1 MATSLTPRDLTQ
13 VAIQPSASPVNLN
26 VTPAP
31 GQQLRGNSLQ
41 QLGEALSGFSPTL
54 QGMMARAADE
64 DKRNLAIQGASVD
77 FSQVDLN
84 VDPNASPEERQFA
97 LNRAFKEA
105 IVKNNAPDSANPFFL
120 MEARKNFGRSGGL
133 QYRNALAS
141 LQASATD
148 PANPV
153 PFSEIAK
160 QAAEKVSMDSFTSD
174 IYGAAG
180 FASVAQEANAEFS
193 SKFQAEM
200 LKRQEFV
207 AVEQTQNGIAEAL
220 RTAGASG
227 YEWDSKGSVGVAM
240 QQMVDS
246 IHLTTTDP
254 LIARKVLLGGFETAI
269 SQTKDEAEV
278 ETMMSAMGKL
288 SFGKAQINQ
297 NPAFYS
303 NLLTI
308 KDQRLNEI
316 AAEATRNERVFDQNI
331 QQGVRGIYALG
342 WNEKISAA
350 MMTGNSDQAQQITE
364 KLLDEYVT
372 KNPGMKPDVRDGL
385 RRELQLKLDPLYSAV
400 GRQKNAASDAE
411 TRKIIDGIDEG
422 SIEEREV
429 LRDRMDAAK
438 LPVEQQMMI
447 NRYWQENV
455 GVVRG
460 ATAAY
465 VQQNGKGI
473 TARILQSYVDA
484 DMATGRNASGQP
496 ILPPSKLDEANDLE
510 TEWRAGANERVKAFV
525 RGDVL
530 DATSGM
536 TYRDLKASSGV
547 EVANRA
553 VVGILDG
560 YYDGKVKEQNQAMRG
575 VKSATEAGI
584 VIGKAKTMEP
594 RQAFIEE
601 VAFAQKTTVT
611 EAFAVAQ
618 GAGTSIEAQNEGFV
632 TSVKSEVAQVNQVAL
647 DMNLGAVY
655 NTDKLLQRLG
665 DMWSTAQ
672 KEGKVGVLRR
682 GFFFNTNRE
691 YTPDL
696 VLQQYGRVK
705 RSIAAGLSAQEV
717 IANQTSDGV
726 PVFGVVLP
734 NKEAAVDY
742 AFTVPMFKN
751 ELELT
756 SPLTTNKVMD
766 ALGLPAQLRE
776 AFVARQAALIRYKR
790 QILIKNPSL
799 TK

>member
-105 IVKNNAPDSANPFFL
+105 VVKNNAPDSANPFFL

-331 QQGVRGIYALG
+331 QQGVRGLYALG
-342 WNEKISAA
+342 WNEKVSAA
-350 MMTGNSDQAQQITE
+350 IMSGNAEQAQQITE

-372 KNPGMKPDVRDGL
+372 KNPDMKPDVRDGL
-385 RRELQLKLDPLYSAV
+385 RSAIQLKLSPLFAAV
-400 GRQKNAASDAE
+400 GVQRNAASDAE
-411 TRKIIDGIDEG
+411 TRDIIDAIDEG
-422 SIEEREV
+422 SIPDRGL
-429 LRDRMDAAK
+429 LRDRMTK
-438 LPVEQQMMI
+438 LPIQNQMMI
-447 NRYWQENV
+447 DRHWQENI

-460 ATAAY
+460 ATTAY

-496 ILPPSKLDEANDLE
+496 ILPPSKMDEANDLE

-575 VKSATEAGI
+575 MKAATDSG
-584 VIGKAKTMEP
+584 VTLGKAKAVDP
-594 RQAFIEE
+594 REAFIEE
-601 VAFAQKTTVT
+601 VAVNQKITVT
-611 EAFAVAQ
+611 DAFAAAAAAGSDLGQRDEAFMQVVQ
-618 GAGTSIEAQNEGFV
+618 GEIDSLSDIAHGLGMRVSP
-632 TSVKSEVAQVNQVAL
+632 KK
-647 DMNLGAVY
+647 NLE
-655 NTDKLLQRLG
+655 KLG
-665 DMWSTAQ
+665 DMWRAA
-672 KEGKVGVLRR
+672 KAEGKVGVNRVIF
-682 GFFFNTNRE
+682 GPFTSTRE

-705 RSIAAGLSAQEV
+705 RSVAVGLTAQEV
-717 IANQTSDGV
+717 IANETADGV

-742 AFTVPMFKN
+742 AFAVPMFRN
-751 ELELT
+751 EDELRN
-756 SPLTTNKVMD
+756 PELTNKVMD
-766 ALGLPAQLRE
+766 SLGLTETLR
-776 AFVARQAALIRYKR
+776 APFVARQAELVRYRRAMSIPYPYLK
-790 QILIKNPSL
+790 
-799 TK
+799 

>member
-1 MATSLTPRDLTQ
+1 MANSLTPRDLTQ

-84 VDPNASPEERQFA
+84 VDPNASAEERQFA

-105 IVKNNAPDSANPFFL
+105 VVKNNAPDSANPFFL

-331 QQGVRGIYALG
+331 QQGVRGLYALG
-342 WNEKISAA
+342 WNEKVSAA
-350 MMTGNSDQAQQITE
+350 IMSGNAEQAQQITE

-372 KNPGMKPDVRDGL
+372 KNPDMKPDVRDGL
-385 RRELQLKLDPLYSAV
+385 RSAIQLKLSPLFAAV
-400 GRQKNAASDAE
+400 GVQRNAASDAE
-411 TRKIIDGIDEG
+411 TRDIIDAIDEG
-422 SIEEREV
+422 SIPDRGL
-429 LRDRMDAAK
+429 LRDRMTK
-438 LPVEQQMMI
+438 LPIQNQMMI
-447 NRYWQENV
+447 DRHWQENI

-460 ATAAY
+460 ATTAY

-575 VKSATEAGI
+575 MKAATDSG
-584 VIGKAKTMEP
+584 VTLGKAKAVDP
-594 RQAFIEE
+594 REAFIEE
-601 VAFAQKTTVT
+601 VAVNQKITVT
-611 EAFAVAQ
+611 DAFAAAAAAGSDLGQRDEAFMQVVQ
-618 GAGTSIEAQNEGFV
+618 GEIDSLSDIAHGLGMRVSP
-632 TSVKSEVAQVNQVAL
+632 KK
-647 DMNLGAVY
+647 NLE
-655 NTDKLLQRLG
+655 KLG
-665 DMWSTAQ
+665 DMWRAA
-672 KEGKVGVLRR
+672 KAEGKVGVNRVIF
-682 GFFFNTNRE
+682 GPFTSTRE

-705 RSIAAGLSAQEV
+705 RSVAVGLTAQEV
-717 IANQTSDGV
+717 IANETADGV

-742 AFTVPMFKN
+742 AFAVPMFRN
-751 ELELT
+751 EDELRN
-756 SPLTTNKVMD
+756 PELTNKVMD
-766 ALGLPAQLRE
+766 SLGLTETLR
-776 AFVARQAALIRYKR
+776 APFVARQAELVRYRRAMSIPYPYLK
-790 QILIKNPSL
+790 
-799 TK
+799 

>member
-41 QLGEALSGFSPTL
+41 QLGEALSGFSPSL
-54 QGMMARAADE
+54 QGMLARAADE

-84 VDPNASPEERQFA
+84 VDPNATPEERQFA

-105 IVKNNAPDSANPFFL
+105 VVKNNAPDSANPFFL

-160 QAAEKVSMDSFTSD
+160 QAAEKVGMDAFTSD

-331 QQGVRGIYALG
+331 QQGVRGLYALG
-342 WNEKISAA
+342 WNEKVSAA
-350 MMTGNSDQAQQITE
+350 IMAGNAEQAQQITE

-372 KNPGMKPDVRDGL
+372 KNPDMKPDVRDGL
-385 RRELQLKLDPLYSAV
+385 RSAIQLKLSPLFAAV
-400 GRQKNAASDAE
+400 GVQRNAASDAE
-411 TRKIIDGIDEG
+411 TRDIMDAIDDG
-422 SIEEREV
+422 SIPDRGL
-429 LRDRMDAAK
+429 LRDRMTK
-438 LPVEQQMMI
+438 LPIQSQMMLD
-447 NRYWQENV
+447 RHWQENI

-460 ATAAY
+460 ATTAY

-473 TARILQSYVDA
+473 TAKILQSYVDA

-496 ILPPSKLDEANDLE
+496 MLPPSKMDEANDLE

-536 TYRDLKASSGV
+536 TYRDLKAASGV

-560 YYDGKVKEQNQAMRG
+560 YYDDRVKEQNQAMRG
-575 VKSATEAGI
+575 MKAATDSG
-584 VIGKAKTMEP
+584 VTLGKAKVVDP
-594 RQAFIEE
+594 REAFIEE
-601 VAFAQKTTVT
+601 VAVNQKMTVT
-611 EAFAVAQ
+611 DAFAAAAAAGSDLGRRDQAFLQVVQ
-618 GAGTSIEAQNEGFV
+618 G
-632 TSVKSEVAQVNQVAL
+632 EVDALSDIANGLGMRVNPKK
-647 DMNLGAVY
+647 NLQ
-655 NTDKLLQRLG
+655 TLG
-665 DMWSTAQ
+665 DMWRVAKT
-672 KEGKVGVLRR
+672 EGKVGVNRVIF
-682 GFFFNTNRE
+682 GPFTSTRE

-696 VLQQYGRVK
+696 VLQQYGRIK
-705 RSIAAGLSAQEV
+705 RSVAIGLSAQEV
-717 IANQTSDGV
+717 IANETADGV

-742 AFTVPMFKN
+742 AFAVPMFRSED
-751 ELELT
+751 ELRNPEL
-756 SPLTTNKVMD
+756 TNKVMD
-766 ALGLPAQLRE
+766 SLGLTEALR
-776 AFVARQAALIRYKR
+776 APFVARQAELVRYRRAMSIPYPYLK
-790 QILIKNPSL
+790 
-799 TK
+799 

>member
-41 QLGEALSGFSPTL
+41 QLGEALSGFSPSL
-54 QGMMARAADE
+54 QGMLARAADE

-84 VDPNASPEERQFA
+84 VDPNATPEERQFA

-105 IVKNNAPDSANPFFL
+105 VVKNNAPDSANPFFL

-160 QAAEKVSMDSFTSD
+160 QAAEKVGMDAFTSD

-331 QQGVRGIYALG
+331 QQGVRGLYALG
-342 WNEKISAA
+342 WNEKVSAA
-350 MMTGNSDQAQQITE
+350 IMAGNAEQAQQITE

-372 KNPGMKPDVRDGL
+372 KNPDMKPDVRDGL
-385 RRELQLKLDPLYSAV
+385 RSAIQLKLSPLFAAV
-400 GRQKNAASDAE
+400 GVQRNAASDAE
-411 TRKIIDGIDEG
+411 TRDIMDAIDDG
-422 SIEEREV
+422 SIPDRGL
-429 LRDRMDAAK
+429 LRDRMTK
-438 LPVEQQMMI
+438 LPIQSQMMLD
-447 NRYWQENV
+447 RHWQENI

-460 ATAAY
+460 ATTAY

-473 TARILQSYVDA
+473 TAKILQSYVDA

-496 ILPPSKLDEANDLE
+496 MLPPSKMDEANDLE

-536 TYRDLKASSGV
+536 TYRDLKAASGV

-575 VKSATEAGI
+575 YKAATDSG
-584 VIGKAKTMEP
+584 VTLGKAKAVDP
-594 RQAFIEE
+594 REAFIDE
-601 VAFAQKTTVT
+601 VAVTQRTTVT
-611 EAFAVAQ
+611 DAFAAANA
-618 GAGTSIEAQNEGFV
+618 AGGDLGQRDKAFANAIN
-632 TSVKSEVAQVNQVAL
+632 SEVEQVAEIAYDL
-647 DMNLGAVY
+647 NLGQFVRP
-655 NTDKLLQRLG
+655 TKTLQILG
-665 DMWSTAQ
+665 DMWRVAQ
-672 KEGKVGVLRR
+672 KEGKVAMGRR
-682 GFFFNTNRE
+682 YGLWSPTQRE

-705 RSIAAGLSAQEV
+705 RSMIVGLTAQEV
-717 IANQTSDGV
+717 ITNQTADGV

-734 NKEAAVDY
+734 NKESAVEY
-742 AFTVPMFKN
+742 AFAVPMFRDAA
-751 ELELT
+751 ELT
-756 SPLTTNKVMD
+756 NPELTNKVMD
-766 ALGLPAQLRE
+766 SLGLTESLR
-776 AFVARQAALIRYKR
+776 APFVARQAELVRYR
-790 QILIKNPSL
+790 REMSILKPYL
-799 TK
+799 K

>member
-77 FSQVDLN
+77 FSQVNLN
-84 VDPNASPEERQFA
+84 VDPNASAEERQFA

-105 IVKNNAPDSANPFFL
+105 VVKNNAPDSANPFFL

-331 QQGVRGIYALG
+331 QQGVRGLYALG
-342 WNEKISAA
+342 WNEKVSAA
-350 MMTGNSDQAQQITE
+350 IMSGNAEQAQQITE

-372 KNPGMKPDVRDGL
+372 KNPDMKPDVRDGL
-385 RRELQLKLDPLYSAV
+385 RSAIQLKLSPLFAAV
-400 GRQKNAASDAE
+400 GVQRNAASDAE
-411 TRKIIDGIDEG
+411 TRDIIDAIDEG
-422 SIEEREV
+422 SIPDRGL
-429 LRDRMDAAK
+429 LRDRMTK
-438 LPVEQQMMI
+438 LPIQNQMMI
-447 NRYWQENV
+447 DRHWQENV

-510 TEWRAGANERVKAFV
+510 TEWRSGANERVKAFV

-575 VKSATEAGI
+575 MKAATDSGVTLGKS
-584 VIGKAKTMEP
+584 KAVDP
-594 RQAFIEE
+594 REAFIEE
-601 VAFAQKTTVT
+601 VAVNQKITVT
-611 EAFAVAQ
+611 DAFAAAAAAGSDLGQRDEAFMQVVQ
-618 GAGTSIEAQNEGFV
+618 GEIDSLSDIAYGLGMRVSP
-632 TSVKSEVAQVNQVAL
+632 KK
-647 DMNLGAVY
+647 NLE
-655 NTDKLLQRLG
+655 KLG
-665 DMWSTAQ
+665 DMWRAA
-672 KEGKVGVLRR
+672 KAEGKVGVNRVIF
-682 GFFFNTNRE
+682 GPFTSTRE

-705 RSIAAGLSAQEV
+705 RSVAVGLTAQEV
-717 IANQTSDGV
+717 IANETADGV

-742 AFTVPMFKN
+742 AFAVPMFRN
-751 ELELT
+751 EDELRN
-756 SPLTTNKVMD
+756 PELTNKVMD
-766 ALGLPAQLRE
+766 SLGLTETLR
-776 AFVARQAALIRYKR
+776 APFVARQAELVRYRRAMSIPYPYLK
-790 QILIKNPSL
+790 
-799 TK
+799 

>member
-64 DKRNLAIQGASVD
+64 DKKNLAIQGASVD

-84 VDPNASPEERQFA
+84 VDPNASAEERQFA

-105 IVKNNAPDSANPFFL
+105 VVKNNAPDSANPFFL

-227 YEWDSKGSVGVAM
+227 YEWDPKGSVGVAM

-331 QQGVRGIYALG
+331 QQGVRGLYALG
-342 WNEKISAA
+342 WNEKVSAA
-350 MMTGNSDQAQQITE
+350 IMSGNAEQAQQITE

-372 KNPGMKPDVRDGL
+372 KNPDMKPDVRDGL
-385 RRELQLKLDPLYSAV
+385 RSAIQLKLSPLFAAV
-400 GRQKNAASDAE
+400 GVQRNAASDAE
-411 TRKIIDGIDEG
+411 TRDIIDAIDEG
-422 SIEEREV
+422 SIPDRGL
-429 LRDRMDAAK
+429 LRDRMTK
-438 LPVEQQMMI
+438 LPIQSQMI
-447 NRYWQENV
+447 IDRHWQENI

-460 ATAAY
+460 ATTAY

-496 ILPPSKLDEANDLE
+496 ILPPSKMDEANDLE

-536 TYRDLKASSGV
+536 TYRDLKAASGV

-575 VKSATEAGI
+575 YKAASDSGVTL
-584 VIGKAKTMEP
+584 GKAKAVDP
-594 RQAFIEE
+594 REAFIDE
-601 VAFAQKTTVT
+601 VAVTQRTTVT
-611 EAFAVAQ
+611 DAFAAANA
-618 GAGTSIEAQNEGFV
+618 AGGDLGQRDKAFANAIN
-632 TSVKSEVAQVNQVAL
+632 SEVDQVAEIAYDL
-647 DMNLGAVY
+647 NLGQFVRP
-655 NTDKLLQRLG
+655 TKTLQILG
-665 DMWSTAQ
+665 DMWRVAQ
-672 KEGKVGVLRR
+672 KEGKVAMGRR
-682 GFFFNTNRE
+682 YGLWSPTQRE

-705 RSIAAGLSAQEV
+705 RSMIVGLTAQEV
-717 IANQTSDGV
+717 ITNQTADGV

-734 NKEAAVDY
+734 NKESAVEY
-742 AFTVPMFKN
+742 AFAVPMFRDAA
-751 ELELT
+751 ELT
-756 SPLTTNKVMD
+756 NPELTNKVMD
-766 ALGLPAQLRE
+766 SLGLTESLR
-776 AFVARQAALIRYKR
+776 APFVARQAELVRYR
-790 QILIKNPSL
+790 REMSILKPYL
-799 TK
+799 K

>member
-64 DKRNLAIQGASVD
+64 DKKNLAIQGASVD

-84 VDPNASPEERQFA
+84 VDPNASAEERQFA

-105 IVKNNAPDSANPFFL
+105 VVKNNAPDSANPFFL

-342 WNEKISAA
+342 WNEKVSAA
-350 MMTGNSDQAQQITE
+350 IMSGNAEQAQQITE

-372 KNPGMKPDVRDGL
+372 KNPDMKPDVRDGL
-385 RRELQLKLDPLYSAV
+385 RSAIQLKLSPLFAAV
-400 GRQKNAASDAE
+400 GVQRNAASDAE
-411 TRKIIDGIDEG
+411 TRDIIDAIDEG
-422 SIEEREV
+422 SIPDRGL
-429 LRDRMDAAK
+429 LRDRMTK
-438 LPVEQQMMI
+438 LPIQNQMMI
-447 NRYWQENV
+447 DRHWQENI

-460 ATAAY
+460 ATTAY

-496 ILPPSKLDEANDLE
+496 ILPPSKMDEANDLE

-575 VKSATEAGI
+575 MKAATDSG
-584 VIGKAKTMEP
+584 VTLGKAKAVDP
-594 RQAFIEE
+594 REAFIEE
-601 VAFAQKTTVT
+601 VAVNQKITVT
-611 EAFAVAQ
+611 DAFAAAAAAGSDLGRRDEAFMQVVQ
-618 GAGTSIEAQNEGFV
+618 GEIDSLSDIAYGLGMRVSP
-632 TSVKSEVAQVNQVAL
+632 KK
-647 DMNLGAVY
+647 NLE
-655 NTDKLLQRLG
+655 KLG
-665 DMWSTAQ
+665 DMWRAA
-672 KEGKVGVLRR
+672 KAEGKVGVNRVIF
-682 GFFFNTNRE
+682 GPFTSTRE

-705 RSIAAGLSAQEV
+705 RSVAVGLTAQEV
-717 IANQTSDGV
+717 IANETADGV

-742 AFTVPMFKN
+742 AFAVPMFRN
-751 ELELT
+751 EDELRN
-756 SPLTTNKVMD
+756 PELTNKVMD
-766 ALGLPAQLRE
+766 SLGLTETLR
-776 AFVARQAALIRYKR
+776 APFVARQAELVRYRRAMSIPYPYLK
-790 QILIKNPSL
+790 
-799 TK
+799 

>member
-1 MATSLTPRDLTQ
+1 ML
-13 VAIQPSASPVNLN
+13 
-26 VTPAP
+26 
-31 GQQLRGNSLQ
+31 
-41 QLGEALSGFSPTL
+41 
-54 QGMMARAADE
+54 ARAADE

-84 VDPNASPEERQFA
+84 VDPNATPEERQFA

-105 IVKNNAPDSANPFFL
+105 VVKNNAPDSANPFFL

-160 QAAEKVSMDSFTSD
+160 QAAEKVGMDAFTSD

-331 QQGVRGIYALG
+331 QQGVRGLYALG
-342 WNEKISAA
+342 WNEKVSAA
-350 MMTGNSDQAQQITE
+350 IMAGNAEQAQQITE

-372 KNPGMKPDVRDGL
+372 KNPDMKPDVRDGL
-385 RRELQLKLDPLYSAV
+385 RSAIQLKLSPLFAAV
-400 GRQKNAASDAE
+400 GVQRNAASDAE
-411 TRKIIDGIDEG
+411 TRDIMDAIDDG
-422 SIEEREV
+422 SIPDRGL
-429 LRDRMDAAK
+429 LRDRMTK
-438 LPVEQQMMI
+438 LPIQSQMMLD
-447 NRYWQENV
+447 RHWQENI

-460 ATAAY
+460 ATTAY

-473 TARILQSYVDA
+473 TAKILQSYVDA

-496 ILPPSKLDEANDLE
+496 MLPPSKMDEANDLE

-536 TYRDLKASSGV
+536 TYRDLKAASGV

-560 YYDGKVKEQNQAMRG
+560 YYDDRVKEQNQAMRG
-575 VKSATEAGI
+575 MKAATDSG
-584 VIGKAKTMEP
+584 VTLGKAKVVDP
-594 RQAFIEE
+594 REAFIEE
-601 VAFAQKTTVT
+601 VAVNQKMTVT
-611 EAFAVAQ
+611 DAFAAAAAAGSDLGRRDQAFLQVVQ
-618 GAGTSIEAQNEGFV
+618 G
-632 TSVKSEVAQVNQVAL
+632 EVDALSDIANGLGMRVNPKK
-647 DMNLGAVY
+647 NLQ
-655 NTDKLLQRLG
+655 TLG
-665 DMWSTAQ
+665 DMWRVAKT
-672 KEGKVGVLRR
+672 EGKVGVNRVIF
-682 GFFFNTNRE
+682 GPFTSTRE

-696 VLQQYGRVK
+696 VLQQYGRIK
-705 RSIAAGLSAQEV
+705 RSVAIGLSAQEV
-717 IANQTSDGV
+717 IANETADGV

-742 AFTVPMFKN
+742 AFAVPMFRSED
-751 ELELT
+751 ELRNPEL
-756 SPLTTNKVMD
+756 TNKVMD
-766 ALGLPAQLRE
+766 SLGLTEALR
-776 AFVARQAALIRYKR
+776 APFVARQAELVRYRRAMSIPYPYLK
-790 QILIKNPSL
+790 
-799 TK
+799 

>member
-41 QLGEALSGFSPTL
+41 QLGEALSGFSPSL
-54 QGMMARAADE
+54 QGMLARAAEE

-84 VDPNASPEERQFA
+84 VDPNATPEERQFA

-105 IVKNNAPDSANPFFL
+105 VVKNNAPDSANPFFL

-141 LQASATD
+141 LSASATD

-160 QAAEKVSMDSFTSD
+160 QAAEKVGMDAFTSD

-331 QQGVRGIYALG
+331 QQGVRGLYALG
-342 WNEKISAA
+342 WNEKVSAA
-350 MMTGNSDQAQQITE
+350 IMAGNAEQAQQITE

-372 KNPGMKPDVRDGL
+372 KNPDMKPDVRDGL
-385 RRELQLKLDPLYSAV
+385 RSAIQLKLSPLFAAV
-400 GRQKNAASDAE
+400 GVQRNAASDAE
-411 TRKIIDGIDEG
+411 TRDIMDAIDDG
-422 SIEEREV
+422 SIPDRGL
-429 LRDRMDAAK
+429 LRDRMTK
-438 LPVEQQMMI
+438 LPIQSQMMLD
-447 NRYWQENV
+447 RHWQENI

-460 ATAAY
+460 ATTAY

-473 TARILQSYVDA
+473 TAKILQSYVDA

-496 ILPPSKLDEANDLE
+496 MLPPSKMDEANDLE

-536 TYRDLKASSGV
+536 TYRDLKAASGV

-560 YYDGKVKEQNQAMRG
+560 YYDGRVKEQNQAMRG

-584 VIGKAKTMEP
+584 VVGKPKVIEP

-601 VAFAQKTTVT
+601 VAMEQKMSVT
-611 EAFAVAQ
+611 NAFAVAK
-618 GAGTSIEAQNEGFV
+618 GAGISIEAQSEGFV
-632 TSVKSEVAQVNQVAL
+632 TSLQSEIAQINQVAL

-672 KEGKVGVLRR
+672 KEGKVGVVRR
-682 GFFFNTNRE
+682 GVLFNTNRE

-705 RSIAAGLSAQEV
+705 RSMTAGLSAQEV

-751 ELELT
+751 ELELM

-766 ALGLPAQLRE
+766 ALGLSAQVRE
-776 AFVARQAALIRYKR
+776 AFVARQAELIRYKR
-790 QILIKNPSL
+790 QLLIKNPSL

>member
-1 MATSLTPRDLTQ
+1 
-13 VAIQPSASPVNLN
+13 
-26 VTPAP
+26 
-31 GQQLRGNSLQ
+31 
-41 QLGEALSGFSPTL
+41 
-54 QGMMARAADE
+54 
-64 DKRNLAIQGASVD
+64 
-77 FSQVDLN
+77 
-84 VDPNASPEERQFA
+84 
-97 LNRAFKEA
+97 
-105 IVKNNAPDSANPFFL
+105 
-120 MEARKNFGRSGGL
+120 
-133 QYRNALAS
+133 
-141 LQASATD
+141 
-148 PANPV
+148 
-153 PFSEIAK
+153 
-160 QAAEKVSMDSFTSD
+160 MDAFTSD

-331 QQGVRGIYALG
+331 QQGVRGLYALG
-342 WNEKISAA
+342 WNEKVSAA
-350 MMTGNSDQAQQITE
+350 IMAGNAEQAQQITE

-372 KNPGMKPDVRDGL
+372 KNPDMKPDVRDGL
-385 RRELQLKLDPLYSAV
+385 RSAIQLKLSPLFAAV
-400 GRQKNAASDAE
+400 GVQRNAASDAE
-411 TRKIIDGIDEG
+411 TRDIMDAIDDG
-422 SIEEREV
+422 SIPDRGL
-429 LRDRMDAAK
+429 LRDRMTK
-438 LPVEQQMMI
+438 LPIQSQMMLD
-447 NRYWQENV
+447 RHWQENI

-460 ATAAY
+460 ATTAY

-473 TARILQSYVDA
+473 TAKILQSYVDA

-496 ILPPSKLDEANDLE
+496 MLPPSKMDEANDLE

-536 TYRDLKASSGV
+536 TYRDLKAASGV

-575 VKSATEAGI
+575 VKAATESG
-584 VIGKAKTMEP
+584 VTVGKAKVIEP

-601 VAFAQKTTVT
+601 VATEQKMSVT
-611 EAFAVAQ
+611 NAFAVAK
-618 GAGTSIEAQNEGFV
+618 GAGTSIEAQSEGFV
-632 TSVKSEVAQVNQVAL
+632 TSLKSEVAQINQVAL

-665 DMWSTAQ
+665 DMWATAQ
-672 KEGKVGVLRR
+672 KEGKVGVVRR
-682 GFFFNTNRE
+682 GVLFNTNRE

-705 RSIAAGLSAQEV
+705 RSMTAGLSAQEV
-717 IANQTSDGV
+717 IANQTSEGV

-742 AFTVPMFKN
+742 AFTVPMFRN
-751 ELELT
+751 ELELM

-766 ALGLPAQLRE
+766 ALGLSAQVRE
-776 AFVARQAALIRYKR
+776 AFVARQAELIRYKR
-790 QILIKNPSL
+790 QLLIKNPSL

>member
-41 QLGEALSGFSPTL
+41 QLGEALSGFSPSL
-54 QGMMARAADE
+54 QGMLARAADE

-84 VDPNASPEERQFA
+84 VDPNATPQERQFA

-105 IVKNNAPDSANPFFL
+105 VVKNNAPDSANPFFL

-141 LQASATD
+141 LSASATD

-160 QAAEKVSMDSFTSD
+160 QAAEKVGMDAFTSD

-331 QQGVRGIYALG
+331 QQGVRGLYALG
-342 WNEKISAA
+342 WNEKVSAA
-350 MMTGNSDQAQQITE
+350 IMAGNAEQAQQITE

-372 KNPGMKPDVRDGL
+372 KNPDMKPDVRDGL
-385 RRELQLKLDPLYSAV
+385 RSAIQLKLSPLFAAV
-400 GRQKNAASDAE
+400 GVQRNAASDAE
-411 TRKIIDGIDEG
+411 TRDIMDAIDDG
-422 SIEEREV
+422 SIPDRGL
-429 LRDRMDAAK
+429 LRDRMTK
-438 LPVEQQMMI
+438 LPIQSQMMLD
-447 NRYWQENV
+447 RHWQENI

-460 ATAAY
+460 ATTAY

-473 TARILQSYVDA
+473 TAKILQSYVDA

-496 ILPPSKLDEANDLE
+496 MLPPSKMDEANDLE

-536 TYRDLKASSGV
+536 TYRDLKAASGV

-575 VKSATEAGI
+575 VKAATESG
-584 VIGKAKTMEP
+584 VTVGKAKVIEP

-601 VAFAQKTTVT
+601 VATEQKMSVT
-611 EAFAVAQ
+611 NAFAVAK
-618 GAGTSIEAQNEGFV
+618 GAGTSIEAQSEGFV
-632 TSVKSEVAQVNQVAL
+632 TSLKSEVAQINQVAL

-665 DMWSTAQ
+665 DMWATAQ
-672 KEGKVGVLRR
+672 KEGKVGVVRR
-682 GFFFNTNRE
+682 GVLFNTNRE

-705 RSIAAGLSAQEV
+705 RSMTAGLSAQEV
-717 IANQTSDGV
+717 IANQTSEGV

-742 AFTVPMFKN
+742 AFTVPMFRN
-751 ELELT
+751 ELELM

-766 ALGLPAQLRE
+766 ALGLSAQVRE
-776 AFVARQAALIRYKR
+776 AFVARQAELIRYKR
-790 QILIKNPSL
+790 QLLIKNPSL

>member
-84 VDPNASPEERQFA
+84 VDPNASAEERQFA

-105 IVKNNAPDSANPFFL
+105 VVKNNAPDSANPFFL

-141 LQASATD
+141 LAASATD

-316 AAEATRNERVFDQNI
+316 AAEATRNERVFDQGI

-350 MMTGNSDQAQQITE
+350 MMSGNADQAQQVTE

-438 LPVEQQMMI
+438 LTVEQQMMI

-496 ILPPSKLDEANDLE
+496 ILPPSKMDEANDLE
-510 TEWRAGANERVKAFV
+510 TEWRAGANERVQAFV
-525 RGDVL
+525 HGDVL

-575 VKSATEAGI
+575 YKAASDSGVTL
-584 VIGKAKTMEP
+584 GKAKAVDP
-594 RQAFIEE
+594 REAFIDE
-601 VAFAQKTTVT
+601 VAVTQRTTVT
-611 EAFAVAQ
+611 DAFAAANA
-618 GAGTSIEAQNEGFV
+618 AGGDLGQRDKAFANAIN
-632 TSVKSEVAQVNQVAL
+632 SEVDQVAEIAYDL
-647 DMNLGAVY
+647 NLGQFVRP
-655 NTDKLLQRLG
+655 TKTLQILG
-665 DMWSTAQ
+665 DMWRVAQ
-672 KEGKVGVLRR
+672 KEGKVAMGRR
-682 GFFFNTNRE
+682 YGLWSPTQRE

-705 RSIAAGLSAQEV
+705 RSMIVGLTAQEV
-717 IANQTSDGV
+717 ITNQTADGV

-734 NKEAAVDY
+734 NKESAVEY
-742 AFTVPMFKN
+742 AFAVPMFRDAA
-751 ELELT
+751 ELT
-756 SPLTTNKVMD
+756 NPELTNKVMD
-766 ALGLPAQLRE
+766 SLGLTESLR
-776 AFVARQAALIRYKR
+776 APFVARQAELVRYR
-790 QILIKNPSL
+790 REMSILKPYL
-799 TK
+799 K

>member
-13 VAIQPSASPVNLN
+13 IAIQPSASPVNLN

-41 QLGEALSGFSPTL
+41 QLGEALSGFSPSL
-54 QGMMARAADE
+54 QGMLARAADE

-84 VDPNASPEERQFA
+84 VDPNATPEERQFA

-105 IVKNNAPDSANPFFL
+105 VVKNNAPDSANPFFL

-160 QAAEKVSMDSFTSD
+160 QAAEKVGMDAFTSD

-331 QQGVRGIYALG
+331 QQGVRGLYALG
-342 WNEKISAA
+342 WNEKVSAA
-350 MMTGNSDQAQQITE
+350 IMAGNAEQAQQITE

-372 KNPGMKPDVRDGL
+372 KNPDMKPDVRDGL
-385 RRELQLKLDPLYSAV
+385 RSAIQLKLSPLFAAV
-400 GRQKNAASDAE
+400 GVQRNAASDAE
-411 TRKIIDGIDEG
+411 TRDIMDAIDDG
-422 SIEEREV
+422 SIPDRGL
-429 LRDRMDAAK
+429 LRDRMTK
-438 LPVEQQMMI
+438 LPIQSQMMLD
-447 NRYWQENV
+447 RHWQENI

-460 ATAAY
+460 ATTAY

-473 TARILQSYVDA
+473 TAKILQSYVDA

-496 ILPPSKLDEANDLE
+496 MLPPSKMDEANDLE

-536 TYRDLKASSGV
+536 TYRDLKAASGV

-560 YYDGKVKEQNQAMRG
+560 YYDDRVKEQNQAMRG
-575 VKSATEAGI
+575 MKAATDSG
-584 VIGKAKTMEP
+584 VTLGKAKVVDP
-594 RQAFIEE
+594 REAFIEE
-601 VAFAQKTTVT
+601 VAVNQKMTVT
-611 EAFAVAQ
+611 DAFAAAAAAGSDLGRRDQAFLQVVQ
-618 GAGTSIEAQNEGFV
+618 G
-632 TSVKSEVAQVNQVAL
+632 EVDALSDIANGLGMRVNPKK
-647 DMNLGAVY
+647 NLQ
-655 NTDKLLQRLG
+655 TLG
-665 DMWSTAQ
+665 DMWRVAKT
-672 KEGKVGVLRR
+672 EGKVGVNRVIF
-682 GFFFNTNRE
+682 GPFTSTRE

-696 VLQQYGRVK
+696 VLQQYGRIK
-705 RSIAAGLSAQEV
+705 RSVAIGLSAQEV
-717 IANQTSDGV
+717 IANETADGV

-742 AFTVPMFKN
+742 AFAVPMFRSED
-751 ELELT
+751 ELRNPEL
-756 SPLTTNKVMD
+756 TNKVMD
-766 ALGLPAQLRE
+766 SLGLTEALR
-776 AFVARQAALIRYKR
+776 APFVARQAELVRYRRAMSIPYPYLK
-790 QILIKNPSL
+790 
-799 TK
+799 

>member
-41 QLGEALSGFSPTL
+41 QLGEALSGFSPSL
-54 QGMMARAADE
+54 QGMMARAAEE

-84 VDPNASPEERQFA
+84 VDPNATPEERQFA

-105 IVKNNAPDSANPFFL
+105 VVKNNAPDSANPFFL

-141 LQASATD
+141 LSASATD

-160 QAAEKVSMDSFTSD
+160 QAAEKVGMDAFTSD

-200 LKRQEFV
+200 LKRQEFI

-331 QQGVRGIYALG
+331 QQGVRGLYALG
-342 WNEKISAA
+342 WNEKVSAA
-350 MMTGNSDQAQQITE
+350 IMAGNAEQAQQITE

-372 KNPGMKPDVRDGL
+372 KNPDMKPDVRDGL
-385 RRELQLKLDPLYSAV
+385 RSAIQLKLSPLFAAV
-400 GRQKNAASDAE
+400 GVQRNAASDAE
-411 TRKIIDGIDEG
+411 TRDIMDAIDDG
-422 SIEEREV
+422 SIPDRGL
-429 LRDRMDAAK
+429 LRDRMTK
-438 LPVEQQMMI
+438 LPIQSQMMLD
-447 NRYWQENV
+447 RHWQENI

-460 ATAAY
+460 ATTAY

-473 TARILQSYVDA
+473 TAKILQSYVDA

-496 ILPPSKLDEANDLE
+496 MLPPSKMDEANDLE

-536 TYRDLKASSGV
+536 TYRDLKAASGV

-560 YYDGKVKEQNQAMRG
+560 YYDGRVKEQNQAMRG

-584 VIGKAKTMEP
+584 VVGKPKVIEP

-601 VAFAQKTTVT
+601 VAMEQKMSVT
-611 EAFAVAQ
+611 NAFAVAK
-618 GAGTSIEAQNEGFV
+618 GAGTSIEAQSEGFV
-632 TSVKSEVAQVNQVAL
+632 TSLQSEIAQINQVAL

-672 KEGKVGVLRR
+672 KEGKVGVVRR
-682 GFFFNTNRE
+682 GVLFNTNRE

-705 RSIAAGLSAQEV
+705 RSMTAGLSAQEV
-717 IANQTSDGV
+717 IANQTSEGV

-742 AFTVPMFKN
+742 AFTVPMFRN
-751 ELELT
+751 ELELM

-766 ALGLPAQLRE
+766 ALGLSAQVRE
-776 AFVARQAALIRYKR
+776 AFVARQAELIRYKR
-790 QILIKNPSL
+790 QLLIKNPSL

>member
-64 DKRNLAIQGASVD
+64 DKKNLAIQGASVD

-84 VDPNASPEERQFA
+84 VDPNASAEERQFA

-105 IVKNNAPDSANPFFL
+105 VVKNNAPDSANPFFL

-342 WNEKISAA
+342 WNEKVSAA
-350 MMTGNSDQAQQITE
+350 IMSGNAEQAQQITE

-372 KNPGMKPDVRDGL
+372 KNPDMKPDVRDGL
-385 RRELQLKLDPLYSAV
+385 RSAIQLKLSPLFAAV
-400 GRQKNAASDAE
+400 GVQRNAASDAE
-411 TRKIIDGIDEG
+411 TRDIIDAIDEG
-422 SIEEREV
+422 SIPDRGL
-429 LRDRMDAAK
+429 LRDRMTK
-438 LPVEQQMMI
+438 LPIQNQMMI
-447 NRYWQENV
+447 DRHWQENI

-460 ATAAY
+460 ATTAY

-496 ILPPSKLDEANDLE
+496 ILPPSKMDEANDLE

-536 TYRDLKASSGV
+536 TYRDLKAASGV

-575 VKSATEAGI
+575 MKAATDSG
-584 VIGKAKTMEP
+584 VTLGKAKAVDP
-594 RQAFIEE
+594 REAFIEE
-601 VAFAQKTTVT
+601 VAVNQKITVT
-611 EAFAVAQ
+611 DAFAAAAAAGSDLGRRDEAFMQVVQ
-618 GAGTSIEAQNEGFV
+618 GEIDSLSDIAYGLGMRVSP
-632 TSVKSEVAQVNQVAL
+632 KK
-647 DMNLGAVY
+647 NLE
-655 NTDKLLQRLG
+655 KLG
-665 DMWSTAQ
+665 DMWRAA
-672 KEGKVGVLRR
+672 KAEGKVGVNRVIF
-682 GFFFNTNRE
+682 GPFTSTRE

-705 RSIAAGLSAQEV
+705 RSVAVGLTAQEV
-717 IANQTSDGV
+717 IANETADGV

-742 AFTVPMFKN
+742 AFAVPMFRN
-751 ELELT
+751 EDELRN
-756 SPLTTNKVMD
+756 PELTNKVMD
-766 ALGLPAQLRE
+766 SLGLTETLR
-776 AFVARQAALIRYKR
+776 APFVARQAELVRYRRAMSIPYPYLK
-790 QILIKNPSL
+790 
-799 TK
+799 

>member
-77 FSQVDLN
+77 FSQVNLN
-84 VDPNASPEERQFA
+84 VDPNASAEERQFA

-105 IVKNNAPDSANPFFL
+105 VVKNNAPDSANPFFL

-141 LQASATD
+141 LAASATD

-316 AAEATRNERVFDQNI
+316 AAEATRNERVFDQGI

-342 WNEKISAA
+342 WNEKVSAA
-350 MMTGNSDQAQQITE
+350 IMSGNAEQAQQITE

-372 KNPGMKPDVRDGL
+372 KNPDMKPDVRDGL
-385 RRELQLKLDPLYSAV
+385 RSAIQLKLSPLFAAV
-400 GRQKNAASDAE
+400 GVQRNAASDAE
-411 TRKIIDGIDEG
+411 TRDIIDAIDEG
-422 SIEEREV
+422 SIPDRGL
-429 LRDRMDAAK
+429 LRDRMTK
-438 LPVEQQMMI
+438 LPIQNQMMI
-447 NRYWQENV
+447 DRHWQENV

-510 TEWRAGANERVKAFV
+510 TEWRSGANERVKAFV

-575 VKSATEAGI
+575 MKAATDSG
-584 VIGKAKTMEP
+584 VTLGKAKAVDP
-594 RQAFIEE
+594 REAFIEE
-601 VAFAQKTTVT
+601 VAVNQKITVT
-611 EAFAVAQ
+611 DAFAAAAAAGSDLGRRDEAFMQVVQ
-618 GAGTSIEAQNEGFV
+618 GEIDSLSDIAYGLGMRVSP
-632 TSVKSEVAQVNQVAL
+632 KK
-647 DMNLGAVY
+647 NLE
-655 NTDKLLQRLG
+655 KLG
-665 DMWSTAQ
+665 DMWRAA
-672 KEGKVGVLRR
+672 KAEGKVGVNRVIF
-682 GFFFNTNRE
+682 GPFTSTRE

-705 RSIAAGLSAQEV
+705 RSVAVGLTAQEV
-717 IANQTSDGV
+717 IANETADGV

-742 AFTVPMFKN
+742 AFAVPMFRN
-751 ELELT
+751 EDELRN
-756 SPLTTNKVMD
+756 PELTNKVMD
-766 ALGLPAQLRE
+766 SLGLTETLR
-776 AFVARQAALIRYKR
+776 APFVARQAELVRYRRAMSIPYPYLK
-790 QILIKNPSL
+790 
-799 TK
+799 

>member
-105 IVKNNAPDSANPFFL
+105 VVKNNAPDSANPFFL

-141 LQASATD
+141 LAASATD

-331 QQGVRGIYALG
+331 QQGVRGLYALG
-342 WNEKISAA
+342 WNEKVSAA
-350 MMTGNSDQAQQITE
+350 IMSGNAEQAQQITE

-372 KNPGMKPDVRDGL
+372 KNPDMKPDVRDGL
-385 RRELQLKLDPLYSAV
+385 RSAIQLKLSPLFAAV
-400 GRQKNAASDAE
+400 GVQRNAASDAE
-411 TRKIIDGIDEG
+411 TRDIIDAIDEG
-422 SIEEREV
+422 LIPDRGL
-429 LRDRMDAAK
+429 LRDRMTK
-438 LPVEQQMMI
+438 LPIQSQMI
-447 NRYWQENV
+447 IDRHWQENI

-460 ATAAY
+460 ATTAY

-536 TYRDLKASSGV
+536 TYRDLKAASGV

-560 YYDGKVKEQNQAMRG
+560 YYDGRVKEQNQAMRG
-575 VKSATEAGI
+575 MKAATDSG
-584 VIGKAKTMEP
+584 VTLGKAKAVDP
-594 RQAFIEE
+594 REAFIEE
-601 VAFAQKTTVT
+601 VAVNQRITVT
-611 EAFAVAQ
+611 DAFAAAAAAGSDLGRRDEAFMQVVQ
-618 GAGTSIEAQNEGFV
+618 GEIDSLSDIAHGLGMRVSP
-632 TSVKSEVAQVNQVAL
+632 KK
-647 DMNLGAVY
+647 NLE
-655 NTDKLLQRLG
+655 KLG
-665 DMWSTAQ
+665 DMWRAA
-672 KEGKVGVLRR
+672 KAEGKVGVNRVVF
-682 GFFFNTNRE
+682 GPFTSTRE

-705 RSIAAGLSAQEV
+705 RSVAVGLTAQEV
-717 IANQTSDGV
+717 IANETADGV

-742 AFTVPMFKN
+742 AFAVPMFRN
-751 ELELT
+751 EDELRN
-756 SPLTTNKVMD
+756 PELTNKVMD
-766 ALGLPAQLRE
+766 SLGLTETLR
-776 AFVARQAALIRYKR
+776 APFVARQAELVRYRRAMSIPYPYLK
-790 QILIKNPSL
+790 
-799 TK
+799 

>member
-41 QLGEALSGFSPTL
+41 QLGEALSGFSPSL
-54 QGMMARAADE
+54 QGMLARAADE

-84 VDPNASPEERQFA
+84 VDPNATPEERQFA

-105 IVKNNAPDSANPFFL
+105 VVKNNAPDSANPFFL

-141 LQASATD
+141 LSASATD

-160 QAAEKVSMDSFTSD
+160 QAAEKVGMDSFTSD

-227 YEWDSKGSVGVAM
+227 HDWDPKGSVGVAM

-269 SQTKDEAEV
+269 SMTNDEAEV

-316 AAEATRNERVFDQNI
+316 AAEATREERVYDRNI
-331 QQGVRGIYALG
+331 QHGVRGIYALG
-342 WNEKISAA
+342 WNEKVSSAIL
-350 MMTGNSDQAQQITE
+350 TGNADQAQQVTE

-385 RRELQLKLDPLYSAV
+385 RAAVQLKLSSLFAAV
-400 GRQKNAASDAE
+400 GVQRNAASDAE
-411 TRKIIDGIDEG
+411 TKNIIDGIDEG
-422 SIEEREV
+422 SINDRGL
-429 LRDRMDAAK
+429 LRDRMTK

-484 DMATGRNASGQP
+484 DMATGRSSSGQP

-510 TEWRAGANERVKAFV
+510 TEWRAGANERVQAFV
-525 RGDVL
+525 LGDVL
-530 DATSGM
+530 DPSSGM
-536 TYRDLKASSGV
+536 TYRDLKAASGV

-575 VKSATEAGI
+575 VKAATEAGM
-584 VIGKAKTMEP
+584 VVGKAKTKEP

-601 VAFAQKTTVT
+601 VATEQKMSIIN
-611 EAFAVAQ
+611 AFSVAK
-618 GAGTSIEAQNEGFV
+618 GAGTSIEAQSNGFI
-632 TSVKSEVAQVNQVAL
+632 TSLEPELAQINQVAL

-672 KEGKVGVLRR
+672 KEGKVGVVRR
-682 GFFFNTNRE
+682 GVLWNTNRE

-705 RSIAAGLSAQEV
+705 RSITAGLSAQEV
-717 IANQTSDGV
+717 ISNQTSDGV

-751 ELELT
+751 ELELL

-766 ALGLPAQLRE
+766 ALGLPAPIRE
-776 AFVARQAALIRYKR
+776 AFVARQAELVRYRRQLLISK
-790 QILIKNPSL
+790 PWL